1 MDCTNMQRIKALHS
15 HDYHKI
21 LRGYDADMLSL
32 ASFGTDSIAEGNI
45 LGVQEII
52 TLDKHFMTKYHDN
65 HCIIHQRF
73 NKMIENLANPFCN
86 TSIPEIRLLH
96 GEKF

>member
-1 MDCTNMQRIKALHS
+1 
-15 HDYHKI
+15 
-21 LRGYDADMLSL
+21 MLSL